1 MFNMIN
7 MLTDS
12 YVEIEYLHKLNED
25 FEGFKAGTVLKRTPI
40 GEKRPFYI
48 VWTGLGNL
56 EIPLEKVTLYQKT
69 TRVTV
74 EEVK

>member
-1 MFNMIN
+1 MIN
-7 MLTDS
+7 RLTDN

-25 FEGFKAGTVLKRTPI
+25 HEDLKAGLLLRRTPTS
-40 GEKRPFYI
+40 ERRPFYNQ
-48 VWTGLGNL
+48 WTSTEII
-56 EIPLEKVTLYQKT
+56 EIPQEKVTLYQKT

>member
-1 MFNMIN
+1 MIN
-7 MLTDS
+7 RLTDS

-25 FEGFKAGTVLKRTPI
+25 FGELKSGLLLRRTPI
-40 GEKRPFYI
+40 REKRPFYI
-48 VWTGLGNL
+48 VWTGTGNL